1 MLIDPFQRKISYI
14 RVSVT
19 DRCDFRCVYC
29 MSEDMEFLPKKDVLS
44 LEELDRLCNA
54 FIDLGVKKLRITGG
68 EPLVR
73 KNIMQLF
80 NTLGKKL
87 RYGLEELTLTT
98 NGSQLTRYAK
108 NLFDSGVRRI
118 NVSLDSLDKNK
129 FKKITR
135 IGDFDKVIRGIMTAK
150 KAGLK
155 IKINTV
161 ALKGINDNEI
171 LDLVN
176 WCGKNKFK
184 KITRIGELDK
194 VINGIM
200 AAKKAGLKIK
210 INTVALK
217 GINDNE
223 ILNLVNWCGEN
234 KFSLTFIEVMPMGE
248 IGEKR
253 SDQYMPLT
261 EVKSLIQ
268 TKYSL
273 TEDSLRTGGPARY
286 VHCHETDQKI
296 GFITPHTHNF
306 CELCNRVRIT
316 CTGEMYM
323 CLGQQDKADLKTPLR
338 KSENDQTLKNVIYEA
353 ISRKPKGHDFV
364 IDRKENEQFVPRHMN
379 VTGG

>member
-1 MLIDPFQRKISYI
+1 MLIDPFQRKISYV

-19 DRCDFRCVYC
+19 DRCDFRCSYC
-29 MSEDMEFLPKKDVLS
+29 MSEDMNFLPKKDVLS
-44 LEELDRLCNA
+44 LEELDRLCNT

-73 KNIMQLF
+73 KNIMKLF
-80 NTLGKKL
+80 SNLGKKL
-87 RYGLEELTLTT
+87 GQGLEELTLTT
-98 NGSQLTRYAK
+98 NGSQLDRYAK
-108 NLFDSGVRRI
+108 DLFENGVRRI
-118 NVSLDSLDKNK
+118 NVSLDSLEKNK

-135 IGDFDKVIRGIMTAK
+135 IGD
-150 KAGLK
+150 
-155 IKINTV
+155 
-161 ALKGINDNEI
+161 
-171 LDLVN
+171 
-176 WCGKNKFK
+176 
-184 KITRIGELDK
+184 LDK

-200 AAKKAGLKIK
+200 VAKKAGLKIN
-210 INTVALK
+210 INAVALK

-253 SDQYMPLT
+253 ADQYMPLT

-338 KSENDQTLKNVIYEA
+338 KSENDQLLKHVIYEA

-364 IDRKENEQFVPRHMN
+364 IERKENEQFVPRHMN

>member
-1 MLIDPFQRKISYI
+1 MLIDPFKRKISYV

-19 DRCDFRCVYC
+19 DRCDFRCTYC

-44 LEELDRLCNA
+44 LEELDRLCNT

-80 NTLGKKL
+80 SNLGKKL
-87 RYGLEELTLTT
+87 GQGLEELTLTT
-98 NGSQLTRYAK
+98 NGSQLDRYAK
-108 NLFDSGVRRI
+108 DLFHNGVRRI
-118 NVSLDSLDKNK
+118 NVSLDSLEKNK

-135 IGDFDKVIRGIMTAK
+135 NGD
-150 KAGLK
+150 
-155 IKINTV
+155 
-161 ALKGINDNEI
+161 
-171 LDLVN
+171 
-176 WCGKNKFK
+176 
-184 KITRIGELDK
+184 LDK

-200 AAKKAGLKIK
+200 VAKKAGLKIK

-323 CLGQQDKADLKTPLR
+323 CLGQQDKADLKSPLR
-338 KSENDQTLKNVIYEA
+338 KSENDQLLKHVIYEA

-364 IDRKENEQFVPRHMN
+364 IERKENEQFVPRHMN

>member
-1 MLIDPFQRKISYI
+1 MLIDPFQRKISYVRI
-14 RVSVT
+14 SVT
-19 DRCDFRCVYC
+19 DRCDFRCSYC
-29 MSEDMEFLPKKDVLS
+29 MSEEMQFLPKKDLLS
-44 LEELDRLCNA
+44 LEELDRLCST
-54 FIDLGVKKLRITGG
+54 FIDLGIKKLRITGG

-80 NTLGKKL
+80 SNLGKKL
-87 RYGLEELTLTT
+87 GQGLEELTLTT
-98 NGSQLTRYAK
+98 NGSQLDRYAK
-108 NLFDSGVRRI
+108 DLFDNGVRRV
-118 NVSLDSLDKNK
+118 NVSLDSLEKKK

-135 IGDFDKVIRGIMTAK
+135 IGNLDKVINGIMVAK

-155 IKINTV
+155 IKIN
-161 ALKGINDNEI
+161 
-171 LDLVN
+171 
-176 WCGKNKFK
+176 
-184 KITRIGELDK
+184 
-194 VINGIM
+194 M
-200 AAKKAGLKIK
+200 
-210 INTVALK
+210 VALK

-234 KFSLTFIEVMPMGE
+234 KFALTFIEVMPMGE

-253 SDQYMPLT
+253 ADQYMPLT

-273 TEDSLRTGGPARY
+273 TEDSLRTGGPAKY
-286 VHCHETDQKI
+286 LHCHETDQKI

-316 CTGEMYM
+316 CIGEMFM

-338 KSENDQTLKNVIYEA
+338 KSENDQLLKDAIYEA
-353 ISRKPKGHDFV
+353 ISRKPKGHDF
-364 IDRKENEQFVPRHMN
+364 IIERKENEKFVPRHMN

>member
-1 MLIDPFQRKISYI
+1 MLIDPFQRKISYV

-19 DRCDFRCVYC
+19 DRCDFRCTYC
-29 MSEDMEFLPKKDVLS
+29 MSEDMNFLPKKDVLS
-44 LEELDRLCNA
+44 LEELDRLCNT

-80 NTLGKKL
+80 NNLGKKL
-87 RYGLEELTLTT
+87 GHGLEELTLTT
-98 NGSQLTRYAK
+98 NGSQLNRYAK
-108 NLFDSGVRRI
+108 DLFDNGVRRI
-118 NVSLDSLDKNK
+118 NVSLDSLDK
-129 FKKITR
+129 
-135 IGDFDKVIRGIMTAK
+135 D
-150 KAGLK
+150 
-155 IKINTV
+155 
-161 ALKGINDNEI
+161 
-171 LDLVN
+171 
-176 WCGKNKFK
+176 KFK

-200 AAKKAGLKIK
+200 TAKKIGLKIK

-217 GINDNE
+217 GINENE

-253 SDQYMPLT
+253 ADQYMSLT

-338 KSENDQTLKNVIYEA
+338 KSENDQLLKDVIYEA

-364 IDRKENEQFVPRHMN
+364 IERKANEQFVPRHMN

>member
-1 MLIDPFQRKISYI
+1 MLIDPFKRKISYV

-19 DRCDFRCVYC
+19 DRCDFRCTYC

-44 LEELDRLCNA
+44 LEELDRLCNT

-80 NTLGKKL
+80 NNLGKKL
-87 RYGLEELTLTT
+87 GHGLEELTLTT
-98 NGSQLTRYAK
+98 NGSQLDRYAK
-108 NLFDSGVRRI
+108 DLFDNGVRRI
-118 NVSLDSLDKNK
+118 NVSLDSLDKDK

-135 IGDFDKVIRGIMTAK
+135 IGD
-150 KAGLK
+150 
-155 IKINTV
+155 
-161 ALKGINDNEI
+161 
-171 LDLVN
+171 
-176 WCGKNKFK
+176 
-184 KITRIGELDK
+184 LDK
-194 VINGIM
+194 VVSGIM

-217 GINDNE
+217 EINDNE

-234 KFSLTFIEVMPMGE
+234 KFSLTFIEVMPMGA

-253 SDQYMPLT
+253 ADQYMPLT

-338 KSENDQTLKNVIYEA
+338 RSENNQVLKDVIYEA

-364 IDRKENEQFVPRHMN
+364 IERKENEQFVPRHMN

>member
-1 MLIDPFQRKISYI
+1 MLIDPFKRKISYV

-19 DRCDFRCVYC
+19 DRCDFRCTYC

-44 LEELDRLCNA
+44 LEELDRLCNT

-80 NTLGKKL
+80 SNLGKKL
-87 RYGLEELTLTT
+87 GKGLEELTLTT
-98 NGSQLTRYAK
+98 NGSQLDRYAK
-108 NLFDSGVRRI
+108 DLFDNGVRRI
-118 NVSLDSLDKNK
+118 NVSLDSLEKNK

-135 IGDFDKVIRGIMTAK
+135 IGD
-150 KAGLK
+150 
-155 IKINTV
+155 
-161 ALKGINDNEI
+161 
-171 LDLVN
+171 
-176 WCGKNKFK
+176 
-184 KITRIGELDK
+184 LDK

-200 AAKKAGLKIK
+200 VAKKVGLKIK

-338 KSENDQTLKNVIYEA
+338 KSENNQPLKDVIYEA

-364 IDRKENEQFVPRHMN
+364 IERKENEQFVPRHMN

>member
-1 MLIDPFQRKISYI
+1 MA
-14 RVSVT
+14 
-19 DRCDFRCVYC
+19 
-29 MSEDMEFLPKKDVLS
+29 EDMEFLPKNNVLS
-44 LEELDRLCNA
+44 LEELDRLCNT

-80 NTLGKKL
+80 NSLGKKL
-87 RYGLEELTLTT
+87 GKDLDELTLTT
-98 NGSQLTRYAK
+98 NGSQLDKYAYE
-108 NLFDSGVRRI
+108 LFKSGVRRI
-118 NVSLDSLDKNK
+118 NISLDSLEENK

-135 IGDFDKVIRGIMTAK
+135 FGNLNKVIKGIMTAK

-161 ALKGINDNEI
+161 AIKGINDDEI
-171 LDLVN
+171 LSLVD
-176 WCGKNKFK
+176 WCGKNKF
-184 KITRIGELDK
+184 
-194 VINGIM
+194 N
-200 AAKKAGLKIK
+200 
-210 INTVALK
+210 
-217 GINDNE
+217 
-223 ILNLVNWCGEN
+223 
-234 KFSLTFIEVMPMGE
+234 LTFIEVMPMGE

-253 SDQYMPLT
+253 VNQFMPLT

-268 TKYSL
+268 TKYSI
-273 TEDSLRTGGPARY
+273 TKDPLRTAGPATY

-296 GFITPHTHNF
+296 GFITPNTHNF

-338 KSENDQTLKNVIYEA
+338 KSENNEILKETIYEA
-353 ISRKPKGHDFV
+353 ISRKPKGHDF
-364 IDRKENEQFVPRHMN
+364 IINRKKEEKFVPRHMN

>member
-19 DRCDFRCVYC
+19 DRCDFRCTYC

-44 LEELDRLCNA
+44 LEELDRLCNT
-54 FIDLGVKKLRITGG
+54 FVDLGVKKVRITGG

-80 NTLGKKL
+80 SNLGKKL
-87 RYGLEELTLTT
+87 GQGLEELTLTT
-98 NGSQLTRYAK
+98 NGSQLHRYAK
-108 NLFDSGVRRI
+108 DLFDSGVKRI
-118 NVSLDSLDKNK
+118 NVSLDSLEKNK

-135 IGDFDKVIRGIMTAK
+135 VGD
-150 KAGLK
+150 
-155 IKINTV
+155 
-161 ALKGINDNEI
+161 
-171 LDLVN
+171 
-176 WCGKNKFK
+176 
-184 KITRIGELDK
+184 LDK

-200 AAKKAGLKIK
+200 AAKKTGLKIK

-234 KFSLTFIEVMPMGE
+234 KFAITFIEVMPMGE

-268 TKYSL
+268 TKYSI

-338 KSENDQTLKNVIYEA
+338 KSENDQLLKDVIYEA

-364 IDRKENEQFVPRHMN
+364 IERKENEQFVPRHMN

>member
-1 MLIDPFQRKISYI
+1 MLIDPFQRKISYV

-19 DRCDFRCVYC
+19 DRCDFRCTYC
-29 MSEDMEFLPKKDVLS
+29 MNEDMDFLPKKDVLS
-44 LEELDRLCNA
+44 LEELDRLCNT

-80 NTLGKKL
+80 SNLGKKL
-87 RYGLEELTLTT
+87 GHGLEELTLTT
-98 NGSQLTRYAK
+98 NGSQLDRYAK
-108 NLFDSGVRRI
+108 DLFDNGVRRI
-118 NVSLDSLDKNK
+118 NVSLDSLEKNK
-129 FKKITR
+129 FRKITR
-135 IGDFDKVIRGIMTAK
+135 IGD
-150 KAGLK
+150 
-155 IKINTV
+155 
-161 ALKGINDNEI
+161 
-171 LDLVN
+171 
-176 WCGKNKFK
+176 
-184 KITRIGELDK
+184 LDK

-200 AAKKAGLKIK
+200 AAKKVGLKIK

-217 GINDNE
+217 EINDNE

-234 KFSLTFIEVMPMGE
+234 KFSLTFIEVMPMGA

-253 SDQYMPLT
+253 ADQYMPLT

-268 TKYSL
+268 TKYSI

-306 CELCNRVRIT
+306 CEMCNRVRIT

-338 KSENDQTLKNVIYEA
+338 KSENNQLLKNAIYEA

-364 IDRKENEQFVPRHMN
+364 IERKQDEKFVPRHMN

>member
-1 MLIDPFQRKISYI
+1 MLTDSFQRKISYV

-19 DRCDFRCVYC
+19 DRCDFRCTYC

-44 LEELDRLCNA
+44 LEELDRLCNT
-54 FIDLGVKKLRITGG
+54 FIELGVKKLRITGG

-80 NTLGKKL
+80 SNLGKKIGN
-87 RYGLEELTLTT
+87 GLEELTLTT
-98 NGSQLTRYAK
+98 NGSQLDRYAQD
-108 NLFDSGVRRI
+108 LFDIGVKRI
-118 NVSLDSLDKNK
+118 NISLDSLDKYK
-129 FKKITR
+129 FKRITR
-135 IGDFDKVIRGIMTAK
+135 NGDF
-150 KAGLK
+150 
-155 IKINTV
+155 N
-161 ALKGINDNEI
+161 
-171 LDLVN
+171 
-176 WCGKNKFK
+176 
-184 KITRIGELDK
+184 K

-223 ILNLVNWCGEN
+223 ILKLVNWCGEN

-248 IGEKR
+248 IEEKR
-253 SDQYMPLT
+253 IDQYLPLT
-261 EVKSLIQ
+261 EVESLIKK
-268 TKYSL
+268 KYSI
-273 TEDSLRTGGPARY
+273 TNDPLRTAGPARY

-323 CLGQQDKADLKTPLR
+323 CLGQQDKADLKMPLR
-338 KSENDQTLKNVIYEA
+338 KSENNQLLKSVIHEA
-353 ISRKPKGHDFV
+353 ISRKPKGHDFT
-364 IDRKENEQFVPRHMN
+364 IERKKNENFFPRHMS

>member
-1 MLIDPFQRKISYI
+1 MLIDPFQRKISYV

-19 DRCDFRCVYC
+19 DRCDFRCTYC
-29 MSEDMEFLPKKDVLS
+29 MSEDMEFLPKKEILS
-44 LEELDRLCNA
+44 LEELDRLCHV
-54 FIDLGVKKLRITGG
+54 FIDLGFKKLRITGG

-80 NTLGKKL
+80 KNLGKQLGK
-87 RYGLEELTLTT
+87 GLKELTLTT
-98 NGSQLTRYAK
+98 NGSQLTNYATDLYK
-108 NLFDSGVRRI
+108 SGVRRI
-118 NVSLDSLDKNK
+118 NISLDSLEKEK
-129 FKKITR
+129 FKQITR
-135 IGDFDKVIRGIMTAK
+135 IGDFDKVIR
-150 KAGLK
+150 
-155 IKINTV
+155 
-161 ALKGINDNEI
+161 
-171 LDLVN
+171 
-176 WCGKNKFK
+176 
-184 KITRIGELDK
+184 
-194 VINGIM
+194 GIM

-217 GINDNE
+217 GINDDE

-234 KFSLTFIEVMPMGE
+234 KFSLTFIEVMPMGK

-253 SDQYMPLT
+253 VNQYMPLT
-261 EVKSLIQ
+261 EIRKLIQ
-268 TKYSL
+268 TKYSITDDPL
-273 TEDSLRTGGPARY
+273 KTGGPARY

-338 KSENDQTLKNVIYEA
+338 RSENNQVLKDVIYEA

-364 IDRKENEQFVPRHMN
+364 IERKENEQFVPRHMN

>member
-1 MLIDPFQRKISYI
+1 MLIDPFQRKISYV

-19 DRCDFRCVYC
+19 DRCDFRCTYC
-29 MSEDMEFLPKKDVLS
+29 MSEDMDFLPKKDVLS
-44 LEELDRLCNA
+44 LEELDRLCNT

-80 NTLGKKL
+80 SNLGKKL
-87 RYGLEELTLTT
+87 GQGLEELTLTT
-98 NGSQLTRYAK
+98 NGSQLDRYAK
-108 NLFDSGVRRI
+108 DLFDNGVRRI
-118 NVSLDSLDKNK
+118 NVSLDSLEKKK

-135 IGDFDKVIRGIMTAK
+135 IGD
-150 KAGLK
+150 
-155 IKINTV
+155 
-161 ALKGINDNEI
+161 
-171 LDLVN
+171 
-176 WCGKNKFK
+176 
-184 KITRIGELDK
+184 LDK

-200 AAKKAGLKIK
+200 VAKKIGLKIK
-210 INTVALK
+210 INAVALK

-338 KSENDQTLKNVIYEA
+338 KSENDQLLKDVIYEA

-364 IDRKENEQFVPRHMN
+364 IERKENEQFVPRHMN

>member
-1 MLIDPFQRKISYI
+1 MLIDPFKRKISYV

-19 DRCDFRCVYC
+19 DRCDFRCTYC

-44 LEELDRLCNA
+44 LEELDRLCNT

-80 NTLGKKL
+80 SNLGKKL
-87 RYGLEELTLTT
+87 GQGLEELTLTT
-98 NGSQLTRYAK
+98 NGSQLDRYAK
-108 NLFDSGVRRI
+108 DLFHNGVRRI
-118 NVSLDSLDKNK
+118 NVSLDSLEKNK

-135 IGDFDKVIRGIMTAK
+135 NGD
-150 KAGLK
+150 
-155 IKINTV
+155 
-161 ALKGINDNEI
+161 
-171 LDLVN
+171 
-176 WCGKNKFK
+176 
-184 KITRIGELDK
+184 LDK

-200 AAKKAGLKIK
+200 VAKKAGLKIK

-316 CTGEMYM
+316 CTGQMYM
-323 CLGQQDKADLKTPLR
+323 CLGQQDKADLKIPLR
-338 KSENDQTLKNVIYEA
+338 KSENDQLLKQVIYEA

-364 IDRKENEQFVPRHMN
+364 IERKENEQFVPRHMN

>member
-1 MLIDPFQRKISYI
+1 VLIDPFQRKISYV

-19 DRCDFRCVYC
+19 DRCDFRCTYC
-29 MSEDMEFLPKKDVLS
+29 MSEDMDFLPKKDVLS
-44 LEELDRLCNA
+44 LEELDRLCNT

-80 NTLGKKL
+80 SNLGKKL
-87 RYGLEELTLTT
+87 GQGLEELTLTT
-98 NGSQLTRYAK
+98 NGSQLDRYAK
-108 NLFDSGVRRI
+108 DLFDNGVRRI
-118 NVSLDSLDKNK
+118 NVSLDSLEKNK

-135 IGDFDKVIRGIMTAK
+135 IGDLDKVINGIMVAK

-161 ALKGINDNEI
+161 ALKE
-171 LDLVN
+171 
-176 WCGKNKFK
+176 
-184 KITRIGELDK
+184 
-194 VINGIM
+194 
-200 AAKKAGLKIK
+200 
-210 INTVALK
+210 
-217 GINDNE
+217 INDNE

-268 TKYSL
+268 TKYSI

-338 KSENDQTLKNVIYEA
+338 KSENNQLLKNTIYEA

-364 IDRKENEQFVPRHMN
+364 IERKQDEKFVPRHMN

>member
-1 MLIDPFQRKISYI
+1 MLIDPFQRKISYV

-19 DRCDFRCVYC
+19 DRCDFRCTYC
-29 MSEDMEFLPKKDVLS
+29 MSEDMDFLPKKDVLS
-44 LEELDRLCNA
+44 LEELDRLCNT

-80 NTLGKKL
+80 SNLGKKL
-87 RYGLEELTLTT
+87 GQGLEELTLTT
-98 NGSQLTRYAK
+98 NGSQLDRYAK
-108 NLFDSGVRRI
+108 NLFDNGVRRI
-118 NVSLDSLDKNK
+118 NVSLDSLDKKK

-135 IGDFDKVIRGIMTAK
+135 IGD
-150 KAGLK
+150 
-155 IKINTV
+155 
-161 ALKGINDNEI
+161 
-171 LDLVN
+171 
-176 WCGKNKFK
+176 
-184 KITRIGELDK
+184 LDK

-200 AAKKAGLKIK
+200 VAKKAGLKIK

-234 KFSLTFIEVMPMGE
+234 KFTLTFIEVMPMGE

-253 SDQYMPLT
+253 ADQYMPLT

-338 KSENDQTLKNVIYEA
+338 KSENNQLLKDVIYEA
-353 ISRKPKGHDFV
+353 ISRKPKGHDF
-364 IDRKENEQFVPRHMN
+364 IIERKENENFVPRHMN

>member
-1 MLIDPFQRKISYI
+1 MLIDPFQRKISYV

-19 DRCDFRCVYC
+19 DRCDFRCTYC

-44 LEELDRLCNA
+44 LEELDRLCNT

-80 NTLGKKL
+80 SNLGKKL
-87 RYGLEELTLTT
+87 GQGLEELTLTT
-98 NGSQLTRYAK
+98 NGSQLDRYAK
-108 NLFDSGVRRI
+108 DLFENGVRRI
-118 NVSLDSLDKNK
+118 NVSLDSLEKNK

-135 IGDFDKVIRGIMTAK
+135 NGNLDKVINGIMVAK

-161 ALKGINDNEI
+161 ALKGINN
-171 LDLVN
+171 
-176 WCGKNKFK
+176 
-184 KITRIGELDK
+184 
-194 VINGIM
+194 
-200 AAKKAGLKIK
+200 
-210 INTVALK
+210 
-217 GINDNE
+217 NE

-234 KFSLTFIEVMPMGE
+234 KFALTFIEVMPMGE

-253 SDQYMPLT
+253 ADQYMPLT

-323 CLGQQDKADLKTPLR
+323 CLGQQDKEDLKTPLR
-338 KSENDQTLKNVIYEA
+338 KSENDQLLKGVIYEA
-353 ISRKPKGHDFV
+353 ILRKPKGHDFV
-364 IDRKENEQFVPRHMN
+364 IERKENEQFVPRHMN

>member
-1 MLIDPFQRKISYI
+1 MLIDPFQRKISYV

-44 LEELDRLCNA
+44 LEELDRLCNT

-73 KNIMQLF
+73 KNIMHLF
-80 NTLGKKL
+80 KSLGKKL
-87 RYGLEELTLTT
+87 GKGLEELTLTT
-98 NGSQLTRYAK
+98 NGSQLTRYSK
-108 NLFDSGVRRI
+108 DLFDSGIRRI
-118 NVSLDSLDKNK
+118 NISLDSLDKNK
-129 FKKITR
+129 FKRITR
-135 IGDFDKVIRGIMTAK
+135 IGDFDKVIQ
-150 KAGLK
+150 
-155 IKINTV
+155 
-161 ALKGINDNEI
+161 
-171 LDLVN
+171 
-176 WCGKNKFK
+176 
-184 KITRIGELDK
+184 
-194 VINGIM
+194 GIM

-223 ILNLVNWCGEN
+223 ILDLVHWCGEN
-234 KFSLTFIEVMPMGE
+234 KFALTFIEVMPMGE
-248 IGEKR
+248 MGEKR
-253 SDQYMPLT
+253 ADQYMPLT
-261 EVKSLIQ
+261 DVRNLIQ

-273 TEDSLRTGGPARY
+273 TEDPLRTGGPARY

-306 CELCNRVRIT
+306 CEMCNRVRIT
-316 CTGEMYM
+316 CTGVMYM

-338 KSENDQTLKNVIYEA
+338 KSENNQLLKNAIYEA

-364 IDRKENEQFVPRHMN
+364 IERKQDEKFVPRHMN

>member
-1 MLIDPFQRKISYI
+1 MLIDPFKRKISYV

-19 DRCDFRCVYC
+19 DRCDFRCTYC

-44 LEELDRLCNA
+44 LEELDRLCNT

-73 KNIMQLF
+73 KNIMQLIS
-80 NTLGKKL
+80 NLGKKL
-87 RYGLEELTLTT
+87 GRGLEELTLTT
-98 NGSQLTRYAK
+98 NGSQLDRYAK
-108 NLFDSGVRRI
+108 DLFENGVRRI
-118 NVSLDSLDKNK
+118 NVSLDSLEKNK

-135 IGDFDKVIRGIMTAK
+135 NGD
-150 KAGLK
+150 
-155 IKINTV
+155 
-161 ALKGINDNEI
+161 
-171 LDLVN
+171 
-176 WCGKNKFK
+176 
-184 KITRIGELDK
+184 LDK

-200 AAKKAGLKIK
+200 VAKKAGLKIK

-338 KSENDQTLKNVIYEA
+338 KSENDQLLKHVIYEA
-353 ISRKPKGHDFV
+353 SYMTCFSS
-364 IDRKENEQFVPRHMN
+364 
-379 VTGG
+379 

>member
-1 MLIDPFQRKISYI
+1 MLIDSFQRKISYI

-19 DRCDFRCVYC
+19 DRCDFRCTYC

-44 LEELDRLCNA
+44 LEELDRLCNT

-80 NTLGKKL
+80 SNLGKKL
-87 RYGLEELTLTT
+87 GQGLEELTLTT
-98 NGSQLTRYAK
+98 NGSQLDRYAK
-108 NLFDSGVRRI
+108 DLFDNGVRRI
-118 NVSLDSLDKNK
+118 NVSLDSLEKNK

-135 IGDFDKVIRGIMTAK
+135 IGDLDKVINGIMVAK

-155 IKINTV
+155 IKIN
-161 ALKGINDNEI
+161 A
-171 LDLVN
+171 
-176 WCGKNKFK
+176 
-184 KITRIGELDK
+184 
-194 VINGIM
+194 
-200 AAKKAGLKIK
+200 
-210 INTVALK
+210 VALK

-323 CLGQQDKADLKTPLR
+323 CLGQQDKADLKTTLR
-338 KSENDQTLKNVIYEA
+338 KSENDQLLKDVIYEA

-364 IDRKENEQFVPRHMN
+364 IERKENEQFVPRHMN
-379 VTGG
+379 ITGG

>member
-1 MLIDPFQRKISYI
+1 MLIDPFKRKISYV

-19 DRCDFRCVYC
+19 DRCDFRCTYC

-44 LEELDRLCNA
+44 LEELDRLCNT

-80 NTLGKKL
+80 SNLGKKL
-87 RYGLEELTLTT
+87 GQGLEELTLTT
-98 NGSQLTRYAK
+98 NGSQLDRYAK
-108 NLFDSGVRRI
+108 DLFENGVRRI
-118 NVSLDSLDKNK
+118 NVSLDSLEKNK

-135 IGDFDKVIRGIMTAK
+135 IGD
-150 KAGLK
+150 
-155 IKINTV
+155 
-161 ALKGINDNEI
+161 
-171 LDLVN
+171 
-176 WCGKNKFK
+176 
-184 KITRIGELDK
+184 LDK

-200 AAKKAGLKIK
+200 VAKKAGLKIK

-253 SDQYMPLT
+253 ADQYMPLT

-323 CLGQQDKADLKTPLR
+323 CLGQQDKADLKIPLR
-338 KSENDQTLKNVIYEA
+338 KSENDQLLKDVIYEA

-364 IDRKENEQFVPRHMN
+364 IERKENEQFVPRHMN
-379 VTGG
+379 ITGG

>member
-1 MLIDPFQRKISYI
+1 MLIDSFQRKISYI

-19 DRCDFRCVYC
+19 DRCDFRCTYC

-44 LEELDRLCNA
+44 LEELDRLCNT

-80 NTLGKKL
+80 NSLGKKL
-87 RYGLEELTLTT
+87 GKGLEELTLTT
-98 NGSQLTRYAK
+98 NGSQLDHYAK
-108 NLFDSGVRRI
+108 DLFKSGVRRI
-118 NVSLDSLDKNK
+118 NISLDSLNKNK

-135 IGDFDKVIRGIMTAK
+135 NGDFDKVIKGIMTAK

-161 ALKGINDNEI
+161 ALKGINDDE
-171 LDLVN
+171 V
-176 WCGKNKFK
+176 
-184 KITRIGELDK
+184 
-194 VINGIM
+194 
-200 AAKKAGLKIK
+200 LK
-210 INTVALK
+210 
-217 GINDNE
+217 
-223 ILNLVNWCGEN
+223 LVNWCGEN

-253 SDQYMPLT
+253 IDQYMPLT
-261 EVKSLIQ
+261 EVKKLIQ
-268 TKYSL
+268 KKYSL
-273 TEDSLRTGGPARY
+273 SEDSFRSAGPARY

-338 KSENDQTLKNVIYEA
+338 KSKNNDFLKETIYEA

-364 IDRKENEQFVPRHMN
+364 IERKKDEKFVPRHMN

>member
-1 MLIDPFQRKISYI
+1 MLIDPFQRKISYV

-19 DRCDFRCVYC
+19 DRCDFRCTYC
-29 MSEDMEFLPKKDVLS
+29 MSEDMDFLPKKDVLS
-44 LEELDRLCNA
+44 LEELDRLCNT

-80 NTLGKKL
+80 SNLGKKL
-87 RYGLEELTLTT
+87 GQGLEELTLTT
-98 NGSQLTRYAK
+98 NGSQLHRYAK
-108 NLFDSGVRRI
+108 DLFDNGVKRI
-118 NVSLDSLDKNK
+118 NVSLDSLEKNK

-135 IGDFDKVIRGIMTAK
+135 VGDLEKVINGIMVAK
-150 KAGLK
+150 EAGLK

-161 ALKGINDNEI
+161 ALKGINN
-171 LDLVN
+171 
-176 WCGKNKFK
+176 
-184 KITRIGELDK
+184 
-194 VINGIM
+194 
-200 AAKKAGLKIK
+200 
-210 INTVALK
+210 
-217 GINDNE
+217 NE

-234 KFSLTFIEVMPMGE
+234 KFALTFIEVMPMGE

-253 SDQYMPLT
+253 ADQYMPLT

-338 KSENDQTLKNVIYEA
+338 KSENDQLLKDVIYEA

-364 IDRKENEQFVPRHMN
+364 IERKQDEKFVPRHMN

>member
-1 MLIDPFQRKISYI
+1 MLIDPFQRKISYV

-19 DRCDFRCVYC
+19 DRCDFRCTYC
-29 MSEDMEFLPKKDVLS
+29 MSEDMDFLPKKDVLS
-44 LEELDRLCNA
+44 LEELDRLCNT

-80 NTLGKKL
+80 SNLGKKL
-87 RYGLEELTLTT
+87 GQGLEELTLTT
-98 NGSQLTRYAK
+98 NGSQLDRYAK
-108 NLFDSGVRRI
+108 DLFDNGVRRI
-118 NVSLDSLDKNK
+118 NVSLDSLEKNK

-135 IGDFDKVIRGIMTAK
+135 IGDLDKVINGIMVAK

-161 ALKGINDNEI
+161 ALKE
-171 LDLVN
+171 
-176 WCGKNKFK
+176 
-184 KITRIGELDK
+184 
-194 VINGIM
+194 
-200 AAKKAGLKIK
+200 
-210 INTVALK
+210 
-217 GINDNE
+217 INDNE

-338 KSENDQTLKNVIYEA
+338 KSENDQLLKQAIYEA

-364 IDRKENEQFVPRHMN
+364 IERKENEQFVPRHMN